1 MCLRCL
7 SRGLLLFYRIGCLG
21 ISRQRT
27 RDWRDSIMVA
37 SFDHTMRMFCH
48 GVPIRAE
55 YLFGTPRM
63 TILAIIVLV
72 LMVLCGAPLFSVIL
86 AGAIFGYLA
95 SDIGLSVIAAEL
107 LRLTNTPLLVALP
120 LFTFTGYLLAA
131 SDTTQRLLLLIRAL
145 FGWLPGG
152 MAIVGFL
159 LCAVFTA
166 LTGASGVTIVALGAI
181 LFPMLLKAGYSEKFS
196 LGHITTSGSLGL
208 LLVPSIPLILYGI
221 IAQQLDVGEKFAV
234 KDLFVAGFV
243 PFMLMVLA
251 LSLWTVFRHRE
262 LPTARISLQAL
273 WQAVKKC
280 KWELPLPF
288 FILGGI
294 YAGFIT
300 ISEVAA
306 ITALYVLIVEVFV
319 YKEVAFKKLPGVIQE
334 SMVMVGSIIL
344 ILGSALALTNYF
356 VDIQVAQ
363 KMFTFVNEH
372 ISNPL
377 VFLMLLNIFLLL
389 VGALLDIFSAIVIL
403 VPLLLPVAVG
413 YGIHPVHLGIILI
426 ANLQIGYFTPP
437 VGMNLFIASYRF
449 KRSILDLYV
458 STIPFMLILLAV
470 LMLITYVPF
479 FSTWYQYF

>member
-1 MCLRCL
+1 MT
-7 SRGLLLFYRIGCLG
+7 LLI
-21 ISRQRT
+21 
-27 RDWRDSIMVA
+27 V
-37 SFDHTMRMFCH
+37 
-48 GVPIRAE
+48 
-55 YLFGTPRM
+55 
-63 TILAIIVLV
+63 IIVLV
-72 LMVLCGAPLFSVIL
+72 LMVLCGAPLFIVIL
-86 AGAIFGYLA
+86 AGALFGYLSA
-95 SDIGLSVIAAEL
+95 DIGLSVIATEM

-131 SDTTQRLLLLIRAL
+131 SDTTHRLLQLIRAL
-145 FGWLPGG
+145 VGWMPGG
-152 MAIVGFL
+152 TAIVGFL

-181 LFPMLLKAGYSEKFS
+181 LFPLLLKAGYSEKFS

-221 IAQQLDVGEKFAV
+221 IAQQLDIGQEFTIEE
-234 KDLFVAGFV
+234 LFVAGLL
-243 PFMLMVLA
+243 PFLLMVIA
-251 LSLWTVFRHRE
+251 LSVWTVFRHQE
-262 LPTARISLQAL
+262 LPTKPFERKEL
-273 WQAVKKC
+273 WQAIKKC
-280 KWELPLPF
+280 RWELPLPF
-288 FILGGI
+288 LIFGCI
-294 YAGFIT
+294 YAGIIT
-300 ISEVAA
+300 VSEVAA

-319 YKEVAFKKLPGVIQE
+319 YKEVAIKRLPSVIQE

-344 ILGSALALTNYF
+344 ILACALALTNYF

-363 KMFTFVNEH
+363 KLFTF
-372 ISNPL
+372 ISEQVSSPL
-377 VFLMLLNIFLLL
+377 MFLILLNIFLLL

-458 STIPFMLILLAV
+458 ATIPFMLILLAV
-470 LMLITYVPF
+470 LVLITYVPF
-479 FSTWYQYF
+479 FSMWYQHF

>member
-1 MCLRCL
+1 
-7 SRGLLLFYRIGCLG
+7 
-21 ISRQRT
+21 
-27 RDWRDSIMVA
+27 
-37 SFDHTMRMFCH
+37 
-48 GVPIRAE
+48 
-55 YLFGTPRM
+55 M

-72 LMVLCGAPLFSVIL
+72 LMVLAGAPLFTVIL
-86 AGAIFGYLA
+86 AGAILGYLA
-95 SDIGLSVIAAEL
+95 ADIPLSILAVEMLGLTE
-107 LRLTNTPLLVALP
+107 TPLLVALP

-131 SDTTQRLLLLIRAL
+131 SETTQRLLHLIQAL
-145 FGWLPGG
+145 FGWVPGG

-181 LFPMLLKAGYSEKFS
+181 LFPMLVKAGYSEKFS

-221 IAQQLDVGEKFAV
+221 VALQVAQQLDFEEKFSV
-234 KDLFVAGFV
+234 TDIFVAGV
-243 PFMLMVLA
+243 IPFLLMVFA

-262 LPTARISLQAL
+262 LPTKPFNAHEL
-273 WQAVKKC
+273 WRAVKKC
-280 KWELPLPF
+280 KWELPLPLI
-288 FILGGI
+288 ILGGI
-294 YAGFIT
+294 YAGIIT

-306 ITALYVLIVEVFV
+306 ITALYVLIVEVFIYRDV
-319 YKEVAFKKLPGVIQE
+319 SFKKLPGIIQE

-344 ILGSALALTNYF
+344 ILGSAWALTNYF
-356 VDIQVAQ
+356 VDIQLADGLFALINEQVA
-363 KMFTFVNEH
+363 
-372 ISNPL
+372 NPL
-377 VFLMLLNIFLLL
+377 VFLILLNIFLLI

-403 VPLLLPVAVG
+403 VPLLLPVAVR

-449 KRSILDLYV
+449 KRSILDLYIASV
-458 STIPFMLILLAV
+458 PFMLILLAV

-479 FSTWYQYF
+479 LSTWYLHF